1 MEWYSPRASIN
12 SSAHCELCD
21 TKECI
26 CEKNINH
33 FIFRLVL
40 LTRSYRTKT
49 CCVCWMRQGGYNYP
63 SLENLFYFWIVSS
76 LLLLYSI
83 CALAKKH
90 SPFIRAYFFVHN
102 KRRPK
107 RIGASSWAAK
117 FIMCASTSSSS
128 SSSTLLHWSGYV
140 PVIFI
145 EITLMK
151 ELYEG

>member
-40 LTRSYRTKT
+40 LTRSYATGRKPVYAEYCGKAVTI
-49 CCVCWMRQGGYNYP
+49 NYP

-90 SPFIRAYFFVHN
+90 HYSFVPIFFAIQ
-102 KRRPK
+102 RRPK

-117 FIMCASTSSSS
+117 FAQSS
-128 SSSTLLHWSGYV
+128 LCV
-140 PVIFI
+140 PVPVVPVVVVPCC
-145 EITLMK
+145 TGQGMS
-151 ELYEG
+151 LYSS